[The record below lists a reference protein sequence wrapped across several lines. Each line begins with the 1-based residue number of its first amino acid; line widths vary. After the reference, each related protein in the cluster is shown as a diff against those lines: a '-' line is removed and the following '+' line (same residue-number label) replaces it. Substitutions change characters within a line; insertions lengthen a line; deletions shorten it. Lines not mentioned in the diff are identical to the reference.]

1 MQFVVKVVC
10 TIIQVAIYTKAKSN
24 VYVTLAGYLFMQT
37 QSLARLTDTFVR
49 REHTKYT
56 LAYTLIILSFYT
68 KIDLTPT

>member
-37 QSLARLTDTFVR
+37 QSLAWLTDTFVR
-49 REHTKYT
+49 WESMQNTHW
-56 LAYTLIILSFYT
+56 
-68 KIDLTPT
+68 PTHW